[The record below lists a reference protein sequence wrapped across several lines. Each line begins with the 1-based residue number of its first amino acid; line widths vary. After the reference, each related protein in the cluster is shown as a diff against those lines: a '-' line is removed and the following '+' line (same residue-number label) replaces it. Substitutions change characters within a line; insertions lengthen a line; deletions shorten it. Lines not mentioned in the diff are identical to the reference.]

1 METRPH
7 RPGDLLGV
15 IRHRLLVNQ
24 LVDPAEAAARLPEG
38 MRPHVSSSGGVV
50 VGCCLLAIDSARPWP
65 APAAVGKTVRAAA
78 HRISAEIT
86 PSSGEVT
93 RSVYVPGRHTDGLLP
108 VLAGGRIVPGVHERA
123 WIDLSVS
130 DEAVSWDVRGRS
142 ASHDGGGFN
151 IRVVADRTNAR
162 EATSEIA
169 DIVIGTELGL
179 SPGHRPDA
187 IESAELC
194 PATLKAESVELSL
207 LESEFLDSF
216 TTAEPAETLLM
227 SDVELVWRR
236 SSVQLS
242 AA

>member
-1 METRPH
+1 M
-7 RPGDLLGV
+7 
-15 IRHRLLVNQ
+15 
-24 LVDPAEAAARLPEG
+24 
-38 MRPHVSSSGGVV
+38 

-65 APAAVGKTVRAAA
+65 APAAVGTTVRAAA
-78 HRISAEIT
+78 HRISAEVIS
-86 PSSGEVT
+86 SSGEVT

-123 WIDLSVS
+123 WIDLSVN

-142 ASHDGGGFN
+142 ASHDDGGFN

-179 SPGHRPDA
+179 SPGLRPDA

-194 PATLKAESVELSL
+194 PATLEAESVELSL
-207 LESEFLDSF
+207 LESDFLDGF

-227 SDVELVWRR
+227 TDVELVWRR
-236 SSVQLS
+236 STVQL